1 VSGGGACRVIG
12 FALPVRETILIVVRA
27 ALLGL
32 AVLAAA
38 PPAGA
43 EVIPVPDAVLQMR
56 APTDEVHM
64 LRALGDGTLLGE
76 QRSHASVQN
85 DRLVLEIATDFTDGE
100 HWEERA
106 EMSLTNGYR
115 ALTFKKVCR
124 RDGRVVLEENVD
136 FQKGQITW
144 LRNGQRGERT
154 MAFTPDTYIGPML
167 GIILA
172 GVPESALG
180 TASVQ
185 AIVFRPEPNVYTL
198 RAEAILREDYRF
210 PGGSEPTTK
219 VRLKADLGPMQ
230 NVLFASLIP
239 THFFWFT
246 RAEPP
251 EFLAFEGSLGYGG
264 RELRMVPKPSA
275 AVTAASLRGIP

>member
-1 VSGGGACRVIG
+1 MIG
-12 FALPVRETILIVVRA
+12 VRA

-32 AVLAAA
+32 ALSAAA
-38 PPAGA
+38 VPLAGA
-43 EVIPVPDAVLQMR
+43 EVIPVPDTVRHMS
-56 APTDEVHM
+56 APTDEVHV
-64 LRALGDGTLLGE
+64 LRALGDDTPLGE
-76 QRSHASVQN
+76 QRSHATVQN
-85 DRLVLEIATDFTDGE
+85 DRLVLDISTDFTDGE

-106 EMSLTNGYR
+106 EMSLSNGFR
-115 ALTFKKVCR
+115 ALLFKKIGQ
-124 RDGRVVLEENVD
+124 RDGRVVLEEHVD
-136 FQKGQITW
+136 FRAGQITW
-144 LRNGQRGERT
+144 LRDGQRGERT

-198 RAEAILREDYRF
+198 RAEAILQESYRF

-239 THFFWFT
+239 THYFWFT
-246 RAEPP
+246 REDPP
-251 EFLAFEGSLGYGG
+251 VFLAFEGSLGYGG
-264 RELRMVPKPSA
+264 RDLRMVPKQPPST
-275 AVTAASLRGIP
+275 TATTASLKVAP